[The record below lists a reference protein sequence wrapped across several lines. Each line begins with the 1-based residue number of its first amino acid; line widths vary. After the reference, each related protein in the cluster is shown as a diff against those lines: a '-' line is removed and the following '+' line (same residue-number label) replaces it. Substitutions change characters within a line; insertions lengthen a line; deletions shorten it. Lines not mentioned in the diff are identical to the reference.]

1 MYKQDEIEK
10 WMKAGK
16 ICAQV
21 KEYAMPLI
29 KRDAKLLE
37 VAEKI
42 ESKILE
48 LGGKPS
54 FPVNIGINEK
64 AAHFTPFHDDTTI
77 FSEDLVKLDFGVA
90 LEGFIT
96 DNAVTIDLTK
106 NKRYAKIITATEQ
119 AFQEAS
125 KLAIPNTP
133 VNKIGSKIHEIITKA
148 GFSPIRNLS
157 GHEIKPFI
165 IHAGITIPNYDNGN
179 TQRLKDG
186 MIISIEPFATTGVG
200 EVIDGK
206 TSGDFRLVEKK
217 PTRDLFTRQV
227 LEFID
232 KEYSTMPF
240 ASRWLVKKFGTKVLF
255 TIKQLEQ
262 SGVLHNYKELVEK
275 SKAPVSQ
282 HENTI
287 LVAEKPTVLT

>member
-1 MYKQDEIEK
+1 MYKQDELEK

-21 KEYAMPLI
+21 KEFSVPLV

-37 VAEKI
+37 VADKI
-42 ESKILE
+42 EAKILE

-64 AAHFTPFHDDTTI
+64 AAHFTPFHDDVTT

-106 NKRYAKIITATEQ
+106 DKRYGKMIAATEQ
-119 AFQEAS
+119 AFQEAA
-125 KLAIPNTP
+125 KFAVPGME
-133 VNKIGSKIHEIITKA
+133 VNKIGAKIHEIITSA

-179 TQRLKDG
+179 TSKLRDG

-200 EVIDGK
+200 EVVDGK
-206 TSGDFRLVEKK
+206 PSGDFRMHEKK
-217 PTRDLFTRQV
+217 PVRDSFSRKI
-227 LEFID
+227 LEFIE

-240 ASRWLVKKFGTKVLF
+240 ASRWLVKKFGTRVLF

-262 SGVLHNYKELVEK
+262 SGVLHNYRELVEK
-275 SKAPVSQ
+275 SKAPVTQ

-287 LVAEKPTVLT
+287 LVSEKPKILT